1 MNKIDYDKK
10 VEEMINEGIER
21 GKYKETEDNILKE
34 LKYFQSFLYH
44 YFKDTPYNEHVTFIA
59 TTSKFF

>member
-1 MNKIDYDKK
+1 
-10 VEEMINEGIER
+10 MINEGTER
-21 GKYKETEDNILKE
+21 GKYEETEDNILKE

-44 YFKDTPYNEHVTFIA
+44 YFKDTPYNEHFNFIA